1 MRQLSRGA
9 LLVLS
14 MLSACAA
21 NDFGQDDGAAVSKFK
36 PEGTFGLYLG
46 GKFAAHHS
54 DMATAAEMLEKASRA
69 SGVPEVTNEAF
80 LAAVL
85 ADRPEAPQLAATLPG
100 NPVAQLV
107 LADQDA
113 KAGHWTDAEARFSAL
128 PAQGLTAVLRPLL
141 VAWAQAGE
149 GRTTAALATLQPFI
163 ESGRLRGVMA
173 LHAGLIADLGGETTD
188 AARMYRMAQIEYGAV
203 NLRLG
208 VVLASW
214 QARAGFV
221 SDAQRIIDQVAGNNG
236 ELGMSRLALEADVNN
251 RAVRDAT
258 DGIAETYLAMGATLQ
273 QQNAKDSAQILLH
286 LALSMRPDLTA
297 ARLLE
302 SDIEEAGGRHR
313 TALETLAPV
322 HADDP
327 LIAIVDLRR
336 ASIHDA
342 MKDPAAATALL
353 ETMARQYPDHPEPL
367 AVEGEVLRRNGD
379 LKAAIDAYNRAIDRV
394 GTPSRVNWPLFY
406 QRGVTYERAGE
417 WLRAEADFKYAL
429 QLSPDQPSLLNY
441 LGYAWTDRGQHLAE
455 ARQMIERAVALS
467 PNDAAF
473 IDSLG
478 WVLLRAGDAPGA
490 LKNLQRAVELQPE
503 DAVINGHLGDAMA
516 AVGRWREAEFQ
527 WRRALLLKP
536 DPEDAERINHMLS
549 TVPASVTGVV
559 RNQAAVQQPAVH

>member
-1 MRQLSRGA
+1 
-9 LLVLS
+9 

-21 NDFGQDDGAAVSKFK
+21 NDFGQDDGAPTSKFK
-36 PEGTFGLYLG
+36 PEGVFGQYLG
-46 GKFAAHHS
+46 GKFAAQHA
-54 DMATAAEMLEKASRA
+54 DMPVAATMLERAARA
-69 SGVPEVTNEAF
+69 SGVPEVQNEAF

-85 ADRPEAPQLAATLPG
+85 ADRGEAPQLAAVLPG

-113 KAGHWTDAEARFSAL
+113 HAGHWTDAEARFAGM
-128 PAQGLTAVLRPLL
+128 PQQGVTLVLRPLL
-141 VAWAQAGE
+141 IAWAQAGE
-149 GRTTAALATLQPFI
+149 GRTSAALATLAPFI

-173 LHAGLIADLGGETTD
+173 LHGAMIADLGGQTAD
-188 AARMYRMAQIEYGAV
+188 AQRLYRLAQTEYGAI

-214 QARAGFV
+214 QARAGFPTE
-221 SDAQRIIDQVAGNNG
+221 AQRIIAQVAGGSG
-236 ELGMSRLALEADVNN
+236 ELGMSRAALEADVAE

-273 QQNAKDSAQILLH
+273 QQNANDSAQILLH

-297 ARLLE
+297 ARLLL
-302 SDIEEAGGRHR
+302 SDVEEAGRRHR
-313 TALETLAPV
+313 AALQTLAPV
-322 HADDP
+322 PDSDP

-336 ASIHDA
+336 ASLHDA
-342 MKDPAAATALL
+342 LNETDQATALL
-353 ETMARQYPDHPEPL
+353 ETMARRYPDHPEPL
-367 AVEGEVLRRNGD
+367 AVEGDMLRRTGNT
-379 LKAAIDAYNRAIDRV
+379 KAAIDAYDRAIARV
-394 GTPSRVNWPLFY
+394 GTPSRANWPLFY
-406 QRGVTYERAGE
+406 QRGVAYERSGDWA
-417 WLRAEADFKYAL
+417 RAQADFQFAL
-429 QLSPDQPSLLNY
+429 QLAPDQPAVLNY
-441 LGYAWTDRGQHLAE
+441 LGYAWTDRGEHLAE
-455 ARQMIERAVALS
+455 ARQMIERAVALQ
-467 PNDAAF
+467 PNDASY

-478 WVLLRAGDAPGA
+478 WVLLRSGDGPGA

-549 TVPASVTGVV
+549 TVPSSVTG
-559 RNQAAVQQPAVH
+559 RAPGEAAVQPAIIR